1 MSVCMLFMCPIVVS
15 RRKPLHPHNP
25 SSITFGSSRATTPAC
40 SPARRGLQSLY
51 IFGREAVIGRR
62 RAPPSDRLRSH
73 TRSSVERST
82 QKKTTTIILPA
93 LID

>member
-25 SSITFGSSRATTPAC
+25 SSITFGSSRATQPAC

-51 IFGREAVIGRR
+51 IFGRKAIVGRR
-62 RAPPSDRLRSH
+62 RAPTIDRPRFAPALPVVR
-73 TRSSVERST
+73 TT
-82 QKKTTTIILPA
+82 KKTAIIILPA
-93 LID
+93 D

>member
-51 IFGREAVIGRR
+51 IFGRKAIIGRR
-62 RAPPSDRLRSH
+62 RAPSRDRPRSALALPVVR
-73 TRSSVERST
+73 TT
-82 QKKTTTIILPA
+82 KKTAIIILPA
-93 LID
+93 D